1 MKTIKVTL
9 FEDDVLVLMRC
20 VKIAKARKKIESN
33 HHLKKM
39 DIDQSNKKLLLV
51 QKLDQLSEYLE
62 YLTK

>member
-33 HHLKKM
+33 QHLKKM